1 MYRLSDFGSFHV
13 GGRFVEVRDQPKRTV
28 WFTETASHEQDPN
41 GEFLI
46 EQVYVQYFIPENLKF
61 QTPLVLL
68 HGGGLTGACWETTP
82 DGRPGW
88 LHNFLSQGF
97 AVYILDNVERGR
109 SGFCAIE
116 DVWEG
121 QPIQRTLK
129 EAWDIFRFGKPEDFV
144 TGMPFKG
151 LEFPLDAMEAFQR
164 QFVPRWTSTS
174 QAQVR
179 GIGDALKKIGPSVL
193 ICHSQ
198 GGFLG
203 TKAAVENI
211 DIIKG
216 LVCLEASGWPSFS
229 DIDGRVAGKAPWLI
243 LLGDFIDES
252 ERWRDARDEAAELC
266 RHLNSL
272 GGNASLVSLPDVGFG
287 GASHMFMMDRHSDKI
302 SEWISEWIVGSCAD

>member
-1 MYRLSDFGSFHV
+1 M
-13 GGRFVEVRDQPKRTV
+13 T
-28 WFTETASHEQDPN
+28 
-41 GEFLI
+41 
-46 EQVYVQYFIPENLKF
+46 QVLRSKF
-61 QTPLVLL
+61 AGNVTP
-68 HGGGLTGACWETTP
+68 
-82 DGRPGW
+82 
-88 LHNFLSQGF
+88 
-97 AVYILDNVERGR
+97 
-109 SGFCAIE
+109 
-116 DVWEG
+116 
-121 QPIQRTLK
+121 K
-129 EAWDIFRFGKPEDFV
+129 EAWDIFRFGKPEGFA
-144 TGMPFKG
+144 TGLPFKG

-179 GIGDALKKIGPSVL
+179 GIGDALKKIGPCVL

-211 DIIKG
+211 EIIKG
-216 LVCLEASGWPSFS
+216 LVCVEASGWPSFS
-229 DIDGRVAGKAPWLI
+229 DIDRVVAGKAPWLI